1 MDHQELRTT
10 LGPLLFSALPDPV
23 FVVSPDGVFL
33 DVNPAA
39 ARYFRR
45 PPAEVVGRSVREL
58 FPPDQVER
66 QLSVLQHVLE
76 TGETFLEERPIAFG
90 EDHYL
95 FRYTVEVLRDSSGTV
110 LGVLGMVRDMTAF
123 VALERKYA
131 ALYEGATDALFA
143 IDDRGGLR
151 ALNREAE
158 VMSGY
163 SREQLEQLKIWDVID
178 PAEVP
183 RLQEYLRARAAGEDA
198 PTQYENRWIHG
209 SGEPRW
215 ADVRISREPIEPGVF
230 QASVRDITE
239 RRRLEELRRDFVHM
253 ISHDVKAPLTVA
265 QGYTQTLLAGRWGE
279 LTPPQADALTQIG
292 DATRRIGRMMSQ
304 FLMAEGLDAA
314 DAWDRKPGS
323 VASLAEGVVQAFRGD
338 AEAAGIELIA
348 QIYLPIEVLVADR
361 EATHRILDNLVS
373 NALKF
378 TPRGGRVCVGVQPA
392 ARGVSL
398 TVEDTGDGI
407 PAAEMDRVF
416 ERFFRAST
424 ALNHRGS
431 GLGLY
436 IVRRLAERCGG
447 QVSVSSPPGV
457 GCRFEAWLPVARGA
471 GKERGRR

>member
-1 MDHQELRTT
+1 MDHQELRAT
-10 LGPLLFSALPDPV
+10 LGPHLFSALPDPV

-45 PPAEVVGRSVREL
+45 PPEEIVGRSVREL

-66 QLSVLQHVLE
+66 QLSVLHQVLR
-76 TGETFLEERPIAFG
+76 TGKPFVEERPTAFG

-95 FRYTVEVLRDSSGTV
+95 FRYTVEVLRDSSGVV
-110 LGVLGMVRDMTAF
+110 LGVLGMVRDTTAF

-143 IDDRGGLR
+143 IDDRGGFR

-163 SREQLEQLKIWDVID
+163 SREELERLKIWDVID

-198 PTQYENRWIHG
+198 PTRYENRWIHG
-209 SGEPRW
+209 SGESRW
-215 ADVRISREPIEPGVF
+215 AEVRISREPIEPGVF

-253 ISHDVKAPLTVA
+253 ISHDVKAPLTVV
-265 QGYTQTLLAGRWGE
+265 QGYTQTLLSRRCGE
-279 LTPPQADALTQIG
+279 LTPEQADGLRQIG
-292 DATRRIGRMMSQ
+292 EATRRIGRMMSQ
-304 FLMAEGLDAA
+304 FLMAERLDAA
-314 DAWDRKPGS
+314 DTWDQMPCS
-323 VASLAEGVVQAFRGD
+323 AASLAEGVVQAFRGE
-338 AEAAGIELIA
+338 AEAAGIELVA
-348 QIYLPIEVLVADR
+348 RLDLPAEVLVADR
-361 EATHRILDNLVS
+361 EAAHRILDNLVS

-378 TPRGGRVCVGVQPA
+378 TAQGGRVSVGVQPA
-392 ARGVSL
+392 AQGVSL
-398 TVEDTGDGI
+398 TVEDTGAGI
-407 PAAEMDRVF
+407 PAGELDRVF

-424 ALNHRGS
+424 ALSHRGS

-447 QVSVSSPPGV
+447 RVSVASTPGA
-457 GCRFEAWLPVARGA
+457 GSRFEAWLPVAGGEA
-471 GKERGRR
+471 GGR